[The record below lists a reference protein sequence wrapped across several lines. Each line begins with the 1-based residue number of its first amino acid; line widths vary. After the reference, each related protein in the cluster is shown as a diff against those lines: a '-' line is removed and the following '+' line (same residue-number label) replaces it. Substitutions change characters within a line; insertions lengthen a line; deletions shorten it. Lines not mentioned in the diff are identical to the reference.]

1 VPGEA
6 ATGTHAVIVTFSP
19 DGERFE
25 RQAATLARQV
35 AKAVVVDNGSTPQ
48 ALARLRATCAARADH
63 ITLIELGENRGI
75 AAAQNVGIGRA
86 LTAGAERIL
95 LMDHDSLPDD
105 RMVARLEAALAAL
118 RATGLKVAAVGPR
131 YLDARQDNPP
141 PFIRVRGG
149 RLHRLPCPSAET
161 VNEVDYLIASGSLI
175 PREAL
180 EAVGMMNEALF
191 IDYVD
196 IEWGL
201 RARGR
206 GFLSYGVC
214 GATMSHDLGEQP
226 IVVLGRALP
235 SHSPMRHYYHFRNA
249 AWLFRFGDVPREW
262 KFVDCYRLGLR
273 FGFYAIFAKPRPAHV
288 RAMITGL
295 RDGLR
300 GRLGPAAG
308 PRFATASLRPPGL
321 EP

>member
-1 VPGEA
+1 MPGES

-25 RQAATLARQV
+25 RQAATLAQQV

-86 LTAGAERIL
+86 LTAGAERIPSWHF
-95 LMDHDSLPDD
+95 MTARPTTAWSPDSRQRWP
-105 RMVARLEAALAAL
+105 RCAPP
-118 RATGLKVAAVGPR
+118 GSKVAAVGPPAISTPVR
-131 YLDARQDNPP
+131 TTHHRSSACAAVACTGCPAR
-141 PFIRVRGG
+141 
-149 RLHRLPCPSAET
+149 LAET

-226 IVVLGRALP
+226 IVVLGVGLLSDRCLP
-235 SHSPMRHYYHFRNA
+235 T
-249 AWLFRFGDVPREW
+249 
-262 KFVDCYRLGLR
+262 
-273 FGFYAIFAKPRPAHV
+273 
-288 RAMITGL
+288 MITSGM
-295 RDGLR
+295 LR
-300 GRLGPAAG
+300 GAFFSGTCPG
-308 PRFATASLRPPGL
+308 NGSSSTAIGWDCGSGSMRSSP
-321 EP
+321 